1 MCGRYTLGRQPNSL
15 LDYFHLHGEVP
26 VYHLSWN
33 ITPSQMAPVVLQDT
47 KQGSGAGRV
56 CQLMRWGLVPGW
68 SKGPDP
74 RYNMINAKAE
84 TIDQKPAYKNAFSQ
98 RRCLIPCDGFYEWHA
113 VPEHELEQK
122 PEMSLALAS
131 EPASKKNTKKKNRIA
146 KQPYYIYKNDDSL
159 LALAG
164 IWEQWASPDASQQI
178 DSFSIITTD
187 ANPFMQN
194 IHHRMPVILSPD
206 QFDTWLSEQHQASDQ
221 LKSLLVPYQ
230 GDDLAMH
237 TVSKAVN
244 SPKND
249 GIELTEAVEA

>member
-1 MCGRYTLGRQPNSL
+1 MCGRYTLGRQLDSL

-33 ITPSQMAPVVLQDT
+33 IAPSQMAPVVLQDT
-47 KQGSGAGRV
+47 KQGSDAGRV

-68 SKGPDP
+68 SKGPDS

-84 TIDQKPAYKNAFSQ
+84 TIEQKPAYKNAFRR

-113 VPEHELEQK
+113 VPEQKSEQ
-122 PEMSLALAS
+122 SS
-131 EPASKKNTKKKNRIA
+131 EIKIA

-164 IWEQWASPDASQQI
+164 IWEQWARPDASQQI

-206 QFDTWLSEQHQASDQ
+206 QFDTWLSDHHQASDQ

-237 TVSKAVN
+237 AVSKAVN

-249 GIELTEAVEA
+249 GIELTEAVGA

>member
-15 LDYFHLHGEVP
+15 LDYFHLHGDVP

-33 ITPSQMAPVVLQDT
+33 IAPSQMAPVVLHGADQS
-47 KQGSGAGRV
+47 SGQKRV
-56 CQLMRWGLVPGW
+56 CQLMRWGLVPAW
-68 SKGPDP
+68 SKGPDS

-84 TIDQKPAYKNAFSQ
+84 TIDQKPAYKNAFKQ

-113 VPEHELEQK
+113 VAATQPGQANDK
-122 PEMSLALAS
+122 K
-131 EPASKKNTKKKNRIA
+131 SKNKIA
-146 KQPYYIYKNDDSL
+146 KQPYYIYKNDNSL

-164 IWEQWASPDASQQI
+164 IWEQWTSPDVSQQI

-194 IHHRMPVILSPD
+194 IHHRMPVILNPD
-206 QFDTWLSEQHQASDQ
+206 QFDIWLSEYQNGSDE
-221 LKSLLVPYQ
+221 LKSLLLPYQ
-230 GDDLAMH
+230 DDDLVMH
-237 TVSKAVN
+237 AVSTAVN

-249 GIELTEAVEA
+249 RIEITEAVEA